1 VQTKLRETGL
11 SDQNIADLVNN
22 NRPSLYNQVAPNA
35 QPLQVISRLRN
46 AALPRGAVS
55 FTESRPGALTENE
68 FDSLQRLAYQG
79 MCNVAG
85 ACLQEVLDTMNITT
99 PNITTMCELMD
110 PVKIFPNS
118 FNTLTLPT
126 PTSLELIYDSQGD
139 VNSIIEPTLNSGT
152 VVVVGCDQ
160 LAKIMPSAQAAANRA
175 LQIALQQINGLRNTT
190 PAVLAGILQ

>member
-1 VQTKLRETGL
+1 
-11 SDQNIADLVNN
+11 
-22 NRPSLYNQVAPNA
+22 
-35 QPLQVISRLRN
+35 
-46 AALPRGAVS
+46 
-55 FTESRPGALTENE
+55 
-68 FDSLQRLAYQG
+68 

-99 PNITTMCELMD
+99 PNITTMCELLD

-126 PTSLELIYDSQGD
+126 SSGPELIYDSQGD

-152 VVVVGCDQ
+152 MVVVGCDQ
-160 LAKIMPSAQAAANRA
+160 MAKIMPSAQAAANRA

-190 PAVLAGILQ
+190 PTALAGILQ